1 MKKVIEKHFE
11 ENVQIETKTSFT
23 SEIQSFGLCKR
34 IANPCTDKLDVYRE
48 SGGKLTLEKDRFY
61 ILATKVCAAVALR
74 LGQPAVI
81 D

>member
-1 MKKVIEKHFE
+1 MSVDMQTRNNIFHPGLKH
-11 ENVQIETKTSFT
+11 
-23 SEIQSFGLCKR
+23 LCHNALK
-34 IANPCTDKLDVYRE
+34 ACTDKLDVYRE

-81 D
+81 N